1 VFDFD
6 ETLIVANTSRHLRI
20 ELMRL
25 KESRVMRL
33 IHSVGMVQS
42 EIKRYQDDKSILKQY
57 IEGDQVFDD
66 GKVYKAQPEVVPLLS
81 DNQQPMTRPVIRLQ
95 DKNITLTRIILWYV
109 LNCLNLI
116 WGCPWQHIFVS
127 A

>member
-1 VFDFD
+1 MLNLRCLGIVFDFD

-42 EIKRYQDDKSILKQY
+42 EIKRYQDDKSILKH
-57 IEGDQVFDD
+57 VR
-66 GKVYKAQPEVVPLLS
+66 
-81 DNQQPMTRPVIRLQ
+81 NRMPVSLRGGGGELG
-95 DKNITLTRIILWYV
+95 
-109 LNCLNLI
+109 NLKT
-116 WGCPWQHIFVS
+116 
-127 A
+127 